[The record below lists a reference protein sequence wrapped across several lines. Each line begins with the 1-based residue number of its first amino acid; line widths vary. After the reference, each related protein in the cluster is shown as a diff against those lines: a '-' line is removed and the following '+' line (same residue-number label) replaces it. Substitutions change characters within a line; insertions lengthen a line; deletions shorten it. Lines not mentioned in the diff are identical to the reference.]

1 MKQLYWKQQFDK
13 RRKMLKSNLYDVLHT
28 LDQQELEDQIE
39 RQVAKSILK
48 FVGWYKL
55 LTKQRADEICEYMH
69 PILIGKYHQLLK
81 ICKQKN
87 IILHFIGLPAG
98 LQHKQHYDNPYVAQ
112 TQLIWEG
119 IADYFEQNKFKQLFV
134 AGLPIIVRYQSE
146 EQKQTLVVDINKI
159 DLKYFVPA
167 IRYYGSSEEFQF
179 TTEPPKTDI
188 VYQMTLNLDKNW
200 REKSEY
206 YHQKDDTDLAEF
218 IENMMKKNWGNDVN
232 R

>member
-69 PILIGKYHQLLK
+69 PILIERYHQLFR
-81 ICKQKN
+81 ICKQKD
-87 IILHFIGLPAG
+87 IILHFVGLPAG
-98 LQHKQHYDNPYVAQ
+98 LQHKQHDDNHYVVQ

-146 EQKQTLVVDINKI
+146 EQKQALVVDLNKI

-167 IRYYGSSEEFQF
+167 IRYYGSPEEFQF
-179 TTEPPKTDI
+179 TIEPPKTDI

-200 REKSEY
+200 KKKSEY
-206 YHQKDDTDLAEF
+206 YHYEDDHDIDEL
-218 IENMMKKNWGNDVN
+218 IENIIKEDLEN
-232 R
+232 